1 MVFAKS
7 LDKNGLCKSHGRSL
21 NTSLECCFSHVIIY
35 LRYGNS
41 NILWRTLMEITTK
54 DFKHCV
60 LLNLK
65 GRVDSSTAP
74 QLSKTMEKINEAG
87 TYKIVVDMS
96 GLEYMSSAGF
106 RALLATQRNC
116 KRYNRGEV
124 VLAVVPARIH
134 EALELA
140 GFTEL
145 FKTFD
150 DSLTAVGQF

>member
-1 MVFAKS
+1 MF
-7 LDKNGLCKSHGRSL
+7 
-21 NTSLECCFSHVIIY
+21 
-35 LRYGNS
+35 
-41 NILWRTLMEITTK
+41 MEITTK
-54 DFKHCV
+54 EFKHCV
-60 LLNLK
+60 MLSLK

-74 QLSKTMEKINEAG
+74 QLSKAMDKINEAG
-87 TYKIVVDMS
+87 IYKIVVDM
-96 GLEYMSSAGF
+96 GDLEYMSSAGF

-124 VLAVVPARIH
+124 VLAVVPVRIH

-150 DSLTAVGQF
+150 DPVTAVGQF